1 MIISARRSLATV
13 IGLGITQII
22 GYGTLFYSFSI
33 LAPVIGQ
40 EFNQTREWLFAAFSG
55 TLLIGGIVSPWSG
68 RWADRFGAGRVMTLG
83 SLAAALSMVFCAAS
97 TGWWMFAVAL
107 VTTGIATPFILYNT
121 AFAVL
126 VQVDPQLAPRRI
138 TYLTLMAGFSS
149 TLFWPLATALL
160 NSLTW
165 REIFLFYAVLQMV
178 LCFPIHFWLSRMTR
192 RSPKVMRNAAP
203 GASDRKAE
211 SRFSDNPMLKQKD
224 RSSSCVR
231 KDGRRSKPLE
241 TGEEGALRLSD
252 RKIALVLLSIGFS
265 LTSFALSSILVHF
278 VPVLAAVGL
287 GASAVFVGTMFGPSQ
302 FASRLINMLLGGRFS
317 AMTIAITSTLM
328 IPLSFMML
336 LLPSC
341 IPLIAGAAL
350 FAILFGMGS
359 GLNSIVQGTLPL
371 ALFGHQRYGEI
382 LGKITSSRLIVSSVA
397 PFIFATLLEQFGPT
411 TALLVVALVGML
423 GVMTFVVVARLV
435 KRSSE

>member
-13 IGLGITQII
+13 VGLGITQII

-40 EFNQTREWLFAAFSG
+40 EFGQTREWLFAAFSG

-68 RWADRFGAGRVMTLG
+68 RWADKFGAGRVMTLG
-83 SLAAALSMVFCAAS
+83 SLAAALSLVFCALS
-97 TGWWMFAVAL
+97 TNWWMFATAL

-160 NSLTW
+160 NTFTW
-165 REIFLFYAVLQMV
+165 REIFLFYAVLQV
-178 LCFPIHFWLSRMTR
+178 AVCFPIHFWLSQMTR
-192 RSPKVMRNAAP
+192 RSPKVTHD
-203 GASDRKAE
+203 ASPQPYAMEAGGSLQYQDRK
-211 SRFSDNPMLKQKD
+211 
-224 RSSSCVR
+224 
-231 KDGRRSKPLE
+231 
-241 TGEEGALRLSD
+241 T
-252 RKIALVLLSIGFS
+252 ALVLLAIGFS
-265 LTSFALSSILVHF
+265 LTSFSLSSMLIHF
-278 VPVLAAVGL
+278 VPVLGAVGL
-287 GASAVFVGTMFGPSQ
+287 GASSAVFVGTMFGPTQ

-317 AMTIAITSTLM
+317 AMTIAIVSTVM
-328 IPLSFMML
+328 IPLAFMML
-336 LLPSC
+336 LLPAS
-341 IPLIAGAAL
+341 IPLIAGAVM
-350 FAILFGMGS
+350 FAVLFGMGS

-371 ALFGHQRYGEI
+371 ALFGHQGYGEI

-397 PFIFATLLEQFGPT
+397 PFIFAFLLEHFGPT
-411 TALLVVALVGML
+411 TALVVVAIVATL
-423 GVMTFVVVARLV
+423 GVLTFVVVTRLV
-435 KRSSE
+435 KRSGS

>member
-13 IGLGITQII
+13 VGLGITQII

-40 EFNQTREWLFAAFSG
+40 EFGQTREWLFAAFSG

-83 SLAAALSMVFCAAS
+83 SLAAALSLVFCAVS
-97 TGWWMFAVAL
+97 TNWWMFATAL

-149 TLFWPLATALL
+149 TLFWPLVTTLL
-160 NSLTW
+160 NSFTW
-165 REIFLFYAVLQMV
+165 REIFLFYAVLQIV
-178 LCFPIHFWLSRMTR
+178 ACFPIHFWLSQMTR
-192 RSPKVMRNAAP
+192 RSAKVIHGTSPQPYAMDVGGSLQYR
-203 GASDRKAE
+203 D
-211 SRFSDNPMLKQKD
+211 
-224 RSSSCVR
+224 
-231 KDGRRSKPLE
+231 RRS
-241 TGEEGALRLSD
+241 
-252 RKIALVLLSIGFS
+252 ALVLLAIGFS
-265 LTSFALSSILVHF
+265 LTSFALSSMLVHF
-278 VPVLAAVGL
+278 VPVLGAVGL
-287 GASAVFVGTMFGPSQ
+287 GASAVIVGTMFGPAQ

-317 AMTIAITSTLM
+317 PMTITIISTAM
-328 IPLSFMML
+328 IPLAFMML
-336 LLPSC
+336 LLPSS
-341 IPLIAGAAL
+341 IPLIAGAVL

-359 GLNSIVQGTLPL
+359 GLNSIVLGTLPL
-371 ALFGHQRYGEI
+371 ALFGHQGYGEI

-397 PFIFATLLEQFGPT
+397 PFILAFLLEHFGPT
-411 TALLVVALVGML
+411 IALVVVAIVATL
-423 GVMTFVVVARLV
+423 GVVTFLVVARLV
-435 KRSSE
+435 RRSGA

>member
-13 IGLGITQII
+13 VGLGITQII

-33 LAPVIGQ
+33 LAPVVGQ
-40 EFNQTREWLFAAFSG
+40 EFVQTREWLFAAFSG

-83 SLAAALSMVFCAAS
+83 SLAAALSLVFCAVS
-97 TGWWMFAVAL
+97 TNWWMFAAAL

-138 TYLTLMAGFSS
+138 TYLTLMGGFSS

-160 NSLTW
+160 DTFTW
-165 REIFLFYAVLQMV
+165 REIFLFYAVLQV
-178 LCFPIHFWLSRMTR
+178 AVCFPIHFWLSQMTR
-192 RSPKVMRNAAP
+192 RSAKMTHNALPQPPHAMEA
-203 GASDRKAE
+203 GGSLQYDDRK
-211 SRFSDNPMLKQKD
+211 
-224 RSSSCVR
+224 
-231 KDGRRSKPLE
+231 
-241 TGEEGALRLSD
+241 T
-252 RKIALVLLSIGFS
+252 ALVLLAMGFS
-265 LTSFALSSILVHF
+265 LTSFSLSSMLIHF
-278 VPVLAAVGL
+278 VPVLGAVGL
-287 GASAVFVGTMFGPSQ
+287 GASSAVFVGTMFGPAQ
-302 FASRLINMLLGGRFS
+302 FASRLINMLMGGRFS
-317 AMTIAITSTLM
+317 AMTIAIVSTVM
-328 IPLSFMML
+328 IPLAFMML
-336 LLPSC
+336 LLPAP
-341 IPLIAGAAL
+341 IPLIAGAVM

-371 ALFGHQRYGEI
+371 ALFGHQGYGEI

-397 PFIFATLLEQFGPT
+397 PFIFASLLEHFGPT
-411 TALLVVALVGML
+411 AALVVVAIIAML

-435 KRSSE
+435 KRSGG